1 MADRTRE
8 PLGVTAGGK
17 EVEQWTAQAGSYT
30 AKILTYGGILRSFL
44 VEDRDVV
51 LGCAPLADYEK
62 QDKYFGALVGRVANR
77 IGGASFDLNGVH
89 YPLAANNGPN
99 CLHGG
104 VHGFHEAVWEAAVHE
119 GKLVLSHTSPDGD
132 EGFPGTLQVRV
143 SYDLTA
149 DGVLSLDYWAK
160 SDKDTLCNL
169 TNHS

>member
-1 MADRTRE
+1 MADWTRE
-8 PLGVTAGGK
+8 PFGVTAGGK

-30 AKILTYGGILRSFL
+30 AKILTYGGILRSFM

-51 LGCAPLADYEK
+51 LGCDTLADYEK

-104 VHGFHEAVWEAAVHE
+104 VHGFHEAV
-119 GKLVLSHTSPDGD
+119 
-132 EGFPGTLQVRV
+132 
-143 SYDLTA
+143 
-149 DGVLSLDYWAK
+149 
-160 SDKDTLCNL
+160 
-169 TNHS
+169 

>member
-1 MADRTRE
+1 
-8 PLGVTAGGK
+8 
-17 EVEQWTAQAGSYT
+17 QAGSYT
-30 AKILTYGGILRSFL
+30 AKILTYGGIRRGIM

-51 LGCAPLADYEK
+51 LGCDTLADYEK

-77 IGGASFDLNGVH
+77 IGGAAFDLNGKH
-89 YPLAANNGPN
+89 YSLAANNAPN

-104 VHGFHEAVWEAAVHE
+104 VHGFSEAVWEAAVRE
-119 GKLVLSHTSPDGD
+119 GRLVLSHTSPDGE
-132 EGFPGTLQVRV
+132 EGYPGTLEVRV

-169 TNHS
+169 TNHSSFNL